1 MLEKEEIVSAAIKSF
16 LDIISC
22 AGNHRKPTDDLS
34 ECREGKEREKRV
46 G

>member
-1 MLEKEEIVSAAIKSF
+1 MLEKEIVSAATKSF

-34 ECREGKEREKRV
+34 ERREGKEREKRV